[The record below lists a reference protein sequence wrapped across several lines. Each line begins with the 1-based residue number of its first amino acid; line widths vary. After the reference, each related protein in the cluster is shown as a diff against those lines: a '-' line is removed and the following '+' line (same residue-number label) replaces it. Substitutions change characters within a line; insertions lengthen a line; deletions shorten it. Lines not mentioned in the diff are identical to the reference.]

1 VSEIAVEEHNGRL
14 VLRVRVVPRAS
25 ATRVQ
30 GVEEGV
36 LVIRVAAP
44 PVDGKA
50 NAAVVS
56 LLCDELRLR
65 KNQVEIEAGEKARHK
80 RIALEGTSREHLQK
94 LARGKEK

>member
-1 VSEIAVEEHNGRL
+1 MSELAVEEHKGRL
-14 VLRVRVVPRAS
+14 ILRVRVVPRAS
-25 ATRVQ
+25 VTRVA

-50 NAAVVS
+50 NAAVVN
-56 LLCDELRLR
+56 LLCEELRLR
-65 KNQVEIEAGEKARHK
+65 KNQVQIEAGDKSRHK
-80 RIALEGTSREHLQK
+80 RIALEGTSRAQLEQ